1 MGIPKIKNVT
11 NFRKDLAE
19 SLEEVSSGETIIVTR
34 PSGKEV
40 VVISKENYDEIL
52 YNNQILRDIAI
63 GRQQVAEGKITAH
76 DEFSKKFKDKM
87 SKWKKQI

>member
-19 SLEEVSSGETIIVTR
+19 HLEEVSNGETIVVTR

-40 VVISKENYDEIL
+40 VVISKENYAEIL
-52 YNNQILRDIAI
+52 YNNEVLKDIAI
-63 GRQQVAEGKITAH
+63 GRAQVAEGEVTAH
-76 DEFSKKFKDKM
+76 DKFKNNFKERM
-87 SKWKKQI
+87 SKWKKRK